1 MEKRAFSVESKGRT
15 LSGYAAVFDSPTM
28 IGNFQEVIKKGAF
41 TRSLASLDASK
52 IKAIYEHDTSQL
64 LGRLGSNTLRLWED
78 DKGLRFELDLP
89 NTTLG
94 NDVAELVKRGD
105 LAGCSFG
112 FIVRSENWTDTA
124 REILDVDLFEIT
136 LTSDPAYEATSVDL
150 RSKRKGIKRLVAAKK
165 YLECLR

>member
-1 MEKRAFSVESKGRT
+1 MEKRSFSIESKGRT

-28 IGNFQEVIKKGAF
+28 IGNIQEVIRKGAF
-41 TRSLASLDASK
+41 IRSLASQDAPK

-64 LGRLGSNTLRLWED
+64 LGRLGSNTLRLSED
-78 DKGLRFELDLP
+78 EKGLKFELDLP

-105 LAGCSFG
+105 LSGCSFG
-112 FIVRSENWTDTA
+112 FIVRSENWTDA
-124 REILDVDLFEIT
+124 GRELLDVDLFEIT

-150 RSKRKGIKRLVAAKK
+150 RSKHKMIKLTHAKQ